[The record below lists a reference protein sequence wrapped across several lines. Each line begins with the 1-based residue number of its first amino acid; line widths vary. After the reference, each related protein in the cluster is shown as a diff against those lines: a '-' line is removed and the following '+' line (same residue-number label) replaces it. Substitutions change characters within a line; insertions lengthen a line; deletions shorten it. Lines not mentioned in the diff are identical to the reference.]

1 MPRSYCPRCDYPE
14 RTCLCHAI
22 DRTGYSTRLT
32 ILQHPSEAGHAKN
45 TARLI
50 ALVAEAAEVFIGEQP
65 EDFAGVRQALL
76 SDPGAVVLFPART
89 SVLLSEVNQTSPVLR
104 LVLIDGTWR
113 KAKKI
118 WMSNPWL
125 QQMRVCHID
134 DVSSRYRIRRGSV
147 PGGLATIEAAA
158 SALEQLGEA
167 NTEALLNA
175 FEALQ
180 KNWPSA

>member
-1 MPRSYCPRCDYPE
+1 MPRSYCKRCNYPE

-22 DRTGYSTRLT
+22 DRTSYSIRLT

-45 TARLI
+45 TARLVT
-50 ALVAEAAEVFIGEQP
+50 LVAADAEVVVGEHP
-65 EDFAGVRQALL
+65 EDFDGVRQALL
-76 SDPGAVVLFPART
+76 SNPGAVVLFPAST
-89 SVLLSEVNQTSPVLR
+89 SVPLSEADQTSPVLR

-125 QQMRVCHID
+125 QQLRVCNID
-134 DVSSRYRIRRGSV
+134 DMSSQYRIRRGNV

-158 SALEQLGEA
+158 SALEQLGEV
-167 NTEALLNA
+167 NTEALLNV

>member
-1 MPRSYCPRCDYPE
+1 MPRSYCLRCNYPE

-22 DRTGYSTRLT
+22 DRTSYSIRLT

-45 TARLI
+45 TARLVT
-50 ALVAEAAEVFIGEQP
+50 LVAEDAEVVVGEYP
-65 EDFAGVRQALL
+65 EDFDGVRQALL
-76 SDPGAVVLFPART
+76 SNPGAVVLFPAST
-89 SVLLSEVNQTSPVLR
+89 SVPLSEANRTSPVLR

-125 QQMRVCHID
+125 QQLRVCHID

-158 SALEQLGEA
+158 SALEQLGEVK
-167 NTEALLNA
+167 TEALLNA

-180 KNWPSA
+180 KNWTSA

>member
-14 RTCLCHAI
+14 RTCLCHDI
-22 DRTGYSTRLT
+22 DRTGYSIKLT
-32 ILQHPSEAGHAKN
+32 ILQHPTEAGHAKN

-50 ALVAEAAEVFIGEQP
+50 TLVAEGAEVAVGEQP
-65 EDFAGVRQALL
+65 EDFDGVRHALL
-76 SDPGAVVLFPART
+76 SNPGVVVLFPT
-89 SVLLSEVNQTSPVLR
+89 SISVPLSEVNQTSPVHR

-125 QQMRVCHID
+125 QQLRVCHIND
-134 DVSSRYRIRRGSV
+134 ASSRYRIRRGSV

-158 SALEQLGEA
+158 AALAQLGEA

-175 FEALQ
+175 FEAFQ
-180 KNWPSA
+180 KNWPSP